1 MALVETARQHQGE
14 GADEASL
21 VRGALAHET
30 GAFRE
35 IMRRH
40 NRRLFRVARSVTR
53 DDAEAEDVV
62 QETYLHAYAAL
73 GSFRGEAGLGTW
85 LTRIALNEA
94 VGRIRRRR
102 NTTDLDVLEA
112 MPPAQILFLDG
123 PPFGSTMADDP
134 ERAAARRQLRG
145 VIEAAV
151 DHLPQPFRT
160 VFVLRDME
168 GLSVEETAL
177 SLGLKPETVKTRL
190 HRARRL
196 LRRTLNERFSDT
208 LSDTFPFAGARC
220 DRIIARVE
228 AILAERGL
236 SI

>member
-1 MALVETARQHQGE
+1 MTLVETARQHQGE

-112 MPPAQILFLDG
+112 TPPAQILFLDG
-123 PPFGSTMADDP
+123 PQSDDP

-196 LRRTLNERFSDT
+196 LRRMLNERFSDT

>member
-1 MALVETARQHQGE
+1 MALVETAREHSGE
-14 GADEASL
+14 DADEADL
-21 VRGALAHET
+21 VRGALARRT

-53 DDAEAEDVV
+53 DDTEAEDVV
-62 QETYLHAYAAL
+62 QETYLRAFAAL
-73 GSFRGEAGLGTW
+73 GTFRSEAGLGTW

-94 VGRIRRRR
+94 VGRIRKRR
-102 NTTDLDVLEA
+102 NTTDLDTLEA
-112 MPPAQILFLDG
+112 MPPAQILFFDG
-123 PPFGSTMADDP
+123 APIDDP

-145 VIEAAV
+145 VVEAAV

-208 LSDTFPFAGARC
+208 LSGTFPFAGARC

-236 SI
+236 TI

>member
-1 MALVETARQHQGE
+1 MRMALVETAREHSGE

-53 DDAEAEDVV
+53 DDSEAEDVV

-94 VGRIRRRR
+94 MGRIRKRRV
-102 NTTDLDVLEA
+102 TTDLDSLEA

-123 PPFGSTMADDP
+123 PPSDDP

-177 SLGLKPETVKTRL
+177 SLGLKPDTVKTRL

-220 DRIIARVE
+220 ERIIARVE

-236 SI
+236 PI

>member
-1 MALVETARQHQGE
+1 MALVEIAQEQLAGR
-14 GADEASL
+14 ADEARL
-21 VRGALAHET
+21 VRGALAREA

-62 QETYLHAYAAL
+62 QETYLHAFAAL
-73 GSFRGEAGLGTW
+73 GSFRGKAGLGTW

-94 VGRIRRRR
+94 VGRVRRRR
-102 NTTDLDVLEA
+102 TTTDLDVLDT

-123 PPFGSTMADDP
+123 APVDDP

-145 VIEAAV
+145 VVEAAV

-208 LSDTFPFAGARC
+208 LSGTFPFAGARC

-228 AILAERGL
+228 AILAEREA
-236 SI
+236 SA